1 MFVTKSSDRIVIS
14 LRETREKVTFF
25 FFFCKWHRQFFLNKR
40 GKGASFVCL
49 EVRKIDFL
57 FRRRDRQ
64 HYAAPHN
71 DQLRKNHRHIY
82 YTTILALEQLLINLI
97 RKVDLNIVTAFK
109 AILRNHDKCGV
120 ANAWFD
126 CMSFQMRS
134 LPSAFQIVQML
145 EILRANII
153 ICSKTWTIIRETEEM
168 ETIIV
173 SPAMTD

>member
-1 MFVTKSSDRIVIS
+1 MTPTIFSKQTREGGFLCLFRSKENRLTFPQTGHTTLCSATQRPVTQKPSTYLLYNYISIRATFNKFNTKSRF
-14 LRETREKVTFF
+14 K
-25 FFFCKWHRQFFLNKR
+25 
-40 GKGASFVCL
+40 
-49 EVRKIDFL
+49 
-57 FRRRDRQ
+57 
-64 HYAAPHN
+64 Y
-71 DQLRKNHRHIY
+71 
-82 YTTILALEQLLINLI
+82 
-97 RKVDLNIVTAFK
+97 IVTAFK
-109 AILRNHDKCGV
+109 AILRNHDKCSV

-153 ICSKTWTIIRETEEM
+153 ICSKTWTIIREKEEM